1 MGVPRRFTPPI
12 ATSGLD
18 HITSTHANANASRH
32 DTTGQEPNVIIN
44 DTKTSTGAEAG
55 ADASG
60 EEDGIAD
67 TTPSTTPIEASS
79 QEHVHPRFM
88 PTKSQHT
95 ANILVSPTFLQTPR
109 MDSHLDNEMDIDD
122 RLMQPIATPGGK
134 NDGDQ
139 EAGERD
145 TSSTDTSS
153 NSNGNGNANGNGND
167 QRNENAYKVN
177 IHQLDGDI
185 ARLLKR
191 LEAMEQVVL
200 GSNDG
205 NAHERV
211 QMTKR
216 ELRTLLDAVKSTILR
231 VNLKTT
237 LAKNDLATAN
247 DESAMERYM
256 LVRQLE
262 DLQTTLRVIQTEND
276 KITEKN
282 LKLIKYVKTLKLE
295 KLQACITENRQLKE
309 RIRRLEYELNV
320 QRSSGPGQDTR
331 PSADAMSIN
340 TPSSQPLGPSQSQS
354 LAFSPPSTHMLDALG
369 RLASEY
375 LSHEQQ

>member
-1 MGVPRRFTPPI
+1 
-12 ATSGLD
+12 
-18 HITSTHANANASRH
+18 
-32 DTTGQEPNVIIN
+32 
-44 DTKTSTGAEAG
+44 
-55 ADASG
+55 
-60 EEDGIAD
+60 
-67 TTPSTTPIEASS
+67 
-79 QEHVHPRFM
+79 
-88 PTKSQHT
+88 
-95 ANILVSPTFLQTPR
+95 
-109 MDSHLDNEMDIDD
+109 
-122 RLMQPIATPGGK
+122 
-134 NDGDQ
+134 
-139 EAGERD
+139 
-145 TSSTDTSS
+145 
-153 NSNGNGNANGNGND
+153 
-167 QRNENAYKVN
+167 
-177 IHQLDGDI
+177 
-185 ARLLKR
+185 
-191 LEAMEQVVL
+191 
-200 GSNDG
+200 
-205 NAHERV
+205 
-211 QMTKR
+211 
-216 ELRTLLDAVKSTILR
+216 VKSTILR

-320 QRSSGPGQDTR
+320 QRSSGPASGGPGPGKL

-340 TPSSQPLGPSQSQS
+340 TPNSQPLGPSQSQS